1 MALGTTAQGFGGS
14 IDLAWDFYTCER
26 ERHLHDPNVHTTLVE
41 AIRGAGFTFIDSC
54 FYSFGEHHG
63 YSFVAI
69 IGESHV
75 AIHTWPE
82 RRALELTIH
91 YCNYTKNND
100 ALAEALLKQLQELF
114 KPEKVVAYEKRI
126 RCVQESV

>member
-1 MALGTTAQGFGGS
+1 MTQNENVAGFGGS
-14 IDLAWDFYTCER
+14 IDLAWDFYECNNER
-26 ERHLHDPNVHTTLVE
+26 SLHDPNVHNALIE

-63 YSFVAI
+63 YSFVSI

-91 YCNYTKNND
+91 YCNFTKNND
-100 ALAEALLKQLQELF
+100 ELAEKLITHMKGLF
-114 KPEKVVAYEKRI
+114 KPDRVVPYEKRI
-126 RCVQESV
+126 RCIEESV